1 MTKNKD
7 PNKEILAE
15 IIVDPDVLARELALD
30 LEIDPLEQIDED
42 AFSKDLNI
50 TQECNDALKLLKG
63 NREERIQGLR
73 IFCEYRDSRS
83 FPLLLPLLDQ
93 PCPVERMSVVYA
105 LGRNPC
111 PSAVEKLVSLLE
123 TDDNAYVRRAT
134 AWSLANYDNQIVL
147 KPLINAL
154 KNDVAAVRL
163 WSSSSLAEIGNVS
176 LENAQLAAEQLLIS
190 LKIDNEPGVRSNC
203 IWSLCRLYEK
213 LNNTFGEDII
223 VVQIAGL
230 VARRIV
236 TETLVDQDLKQGDR
250 IGMIRFGSRADL
262 YFENYK
268 PLVKVDQKMIA
279 GETLIAK
286 R

>member
-1 MTKNKD
+1 MTKNND
-7 PNKEILAE
+7 PNKESLVDIA
-15 IIVDPDVLARELALD
+15 VDPEVLARELALEI
-30 LEIDPLEQIDED
+30 EIDPLEQIDED
-42 AFSKDLNI
+42 SFPKGLNI
-50 TQECNDALKLLKG
+50 TQECNEALKMLKG

-176 LENAQLAAEQLLIS
+176 SENAQLAAEQLLIS

-213 LNNTFGEDII
+213 LNNTFQESFVDECTK
-223 VVQIAGL
+223 IALFDKEPSVMEEAKTALDSMG
-230 VARRIV
+230 RK
-236 TETLVDQDLKQGDR
+236 KQKLPWIQWGC
-250 IGMIRFGSRADL
+250 
-262 YFENYK
+262 
-268 PLVKVDQKMIA
+268 KVFITKFLNFFLLA
-279 GETLIAK
+279 HY
-286 R
+286 